1 MTSDNG
7 SSRAFK
13 PLPSVQAE
21 PCVARAFRRPGRYRF
36 PPCPANIHSWGSRVV
51 ARTDQDVA
59 PIEASRECGVRAR
72 FSRDLTI
79 TKLGVGVLGG
89 APCCGRNRL
98 DERAPTRSP
107 SLALYHIATEQA
119 CDQPVLKLWN
129 ESRTNRAR
137 IADSIPVRI
146 RSRLP
151 LVARRADTP
160 KSCKAAKRETT
171 AFRRIR

>member
-1 MTSDNG
+1 M
-7 SSRAFK
+7 
-13 PLPSVQAE
+13 
-21 PCVARAFRRPGRYRF
+21 
-36 PPCPANIHSWGSRVV
+36 W
-51 ARTDQDVA
+51 
-59 PIEASRECGVRAR
+59 VRSR

-79 TKLGVGVLGG
+79 TKLGVGALGG
-89 APCCGRNRL
+89 TPRSGRNCL
-98 DERAPTRSP
+98 DGRAPTESP
-107 SLALYHIATEQA
+107 SLALYHIAREQA

-160 KSCKAAKRETT
+160 KSCKAAKCETA